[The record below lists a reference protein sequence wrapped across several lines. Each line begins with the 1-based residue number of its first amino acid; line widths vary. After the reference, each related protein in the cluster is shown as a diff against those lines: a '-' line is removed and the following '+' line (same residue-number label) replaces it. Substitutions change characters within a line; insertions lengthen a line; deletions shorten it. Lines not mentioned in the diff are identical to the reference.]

1 MRKGYKIGLII
12 ISVLLVVFIGLGVLK
27 LFYNPEKENTDV
39 NVSNIVSNIADYG
52 YTLDDRDTP
61 YMQETF
67 KELEE
72 ILNSS
77 EVDYDAYAEVL
88 AKLFVIDFYT
98 LDNKINKYDIG
109 SLEYIASSVADMF
122 KQKAIDTIYR
132 DIIDNTYKDRIQ
144 DLPEITN
151 VNVLKVEEATYTLN
165 DEELPAVKIEMEY
178 EYKEDLGYDNN
189 GTVYMIR
196 NANKLE
202 IVSYSPSIQ
211 EI

>member
-1 MRKGYKIGLII
+1 
-12 ISVLLVVFIGLGVLK
+12 
-27 LFYNPEKENTDV
+27 
-39 NVSNIVSNIADYG
+39 
-52 YTLDDRDTP
+52 
-61 YMQETF
+61 
-67 KELEE
+67 
-72 ILNSS
+72 
-77 EVDYDAYAEVL
+77 
-88 AKLFVIDFYT
+88 
-98 LDNKINKYDIG
+98 
-109 SLEYIASSVADMF
+109 MF

>member
-27 LFYNPEKENTDV
+27 MFYNPEKENTDV
-39 NVSNIVSNIADYG
+39 NVSNIVSSIADYG

-109 SLEYIASSVADMF
+109 SLEYIASSVVDMF